1 MEDDKKQDKKIINP
15 FNKDRSKKVQ
25 ESSNT
30 TAASEDYQVIPIRKP
45 NGDGFIKIKGKTLDD
60 CMWIDIAYIKE
71 DPLLNSETPYA
82 LMADGKELEKLKQ
95 IFDWCYRPAIATICM
110 DEQGEV
116 FVWVLKQP
124 REGMKE
130 MPYHTT
136 GIKAIQS
143 ALKGWKKVYTKSM
156 HWHTRNPFDETIFE
170 KYEWPKFTDEEI
182 YKFAFED
189 KIIDNL
195 NHEQVRVARGQKNE
209 S

>member
-1 MEDDKKQDKKIINP
+1 MLEENNQKKTINP
-15 FNKDRSKKVQ
+15 FNKDRSKKVKEQ
-25 ESSNT
+25 SNA
-30 TAASEDYQVIPIRKP
+30 TAAGEDYQIIPIRKP
-45 NGDGFIKIKGKTLDD
+45 TGDGFIRAKGKSLDD
-60 CMWIDIAYIKE
+60 CQWIDIAYIKE

-124 REGMKE
+124 RETMKE

-143 ALKGWKKVYTKSM
+143 AQKGWKKIYTRSM
-156 HWHTRNPFDETIFE
+156 RWHSVKPFDENIFE
-170 KYEWPKFTDEEI
+170 KFEWPKFSDSEI

-189 KIIDNL
+189 KIITSMD
-195 NHEQVRVARGQKNE
+195 HQQVRVARGQKNE